1 MNYHSSL
8 QVGVLTGMEDLMT
21 QRLAVT
27 FVTTDLTSSHSS
39 FAEREWGGT
48 SHPPGIFF
56 LASSR
61 VWDHSD

>member
-1 MNYHSSL
+1 
-8 QVGVLTGMEDLMT
+8 MT